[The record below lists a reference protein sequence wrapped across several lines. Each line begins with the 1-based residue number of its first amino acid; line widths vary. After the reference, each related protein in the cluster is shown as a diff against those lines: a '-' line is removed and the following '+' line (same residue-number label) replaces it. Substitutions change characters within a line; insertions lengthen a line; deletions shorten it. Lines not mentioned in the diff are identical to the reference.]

1 VIEINRAIRTE
12 KTMRTIEEIDTYLDS
27 NLSVNE
33 LGLLEAAH
41 SLYMRLCGIV
51 GRSITPVDRLDVD
64 GAAYPQHKQSPE
76 GEPTFKGNDCVTFI
90 ACVAGVPTEYCQ
102 AWMEKR
108 FLTSILEFSPAS
120 GLH

>member
-1 VIEINRAIRTE
+1 
-12 KTMRTIEEIDTYLDS
+12 MRTIEEIDAYLDAH
-27 NLSVNE
+27 LSVNE

-64 GAAYPQHKQSPE
+64 GTACPQRKQPSE
-76 GEPTFKGNDCVTFI
+76 GDSTFKRNDCITFI
-90 ACVAGVPTEYCQ
+90 ACVSGVPTEYCQ

-108 FLTSILEFSPAS
+108 FLTSILEFSLAS
-120 GLH
+120 ALH